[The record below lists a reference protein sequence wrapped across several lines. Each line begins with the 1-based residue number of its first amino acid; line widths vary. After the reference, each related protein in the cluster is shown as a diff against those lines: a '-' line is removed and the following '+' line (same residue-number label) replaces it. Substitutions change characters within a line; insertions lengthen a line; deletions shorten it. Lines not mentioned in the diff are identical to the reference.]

1 LNTSASRVGGAARRA
16 PSFKKTALKTVYIA
30 LGSNLGE
37 RVENL
42 LLARERI
49 VSPHVRLTRA
59 SSIYETAPRE
69 VVDQP
74 WFLNQVVAAET
85 TLFPRQLLARLLRI
99 EQEMGRRRTMD
110 KGPRVIDLDILLF
123 GEAVIHAAGLE
134 IPHPRMAERRFVLE
148 PLAELAP
155 GLRPPRSRHTVRELL
170 AHVMDQPV
178 RRL

>member
-1 LNTSASRVGGAARRA
+1 V
-16 PSFKKTALKTVYIA
+16 KTVYIA
-30 LGSNLGE
+30 LGSNLGD

-49 VSPHVRLTRA
+49 VSAHVRLSRA

-69 VVDQP
+69 VVEQP

-85 TLFPRQLLARLLRI
+85 TLFPRQLLARLMRI
-99 EQEMGRRRTMD
+99 EQEMGRQRTVD
-110 KGPRVIDLDILLF
+110 KGPRLIDLDILLF
-123 GEAVIHAAGLE
+123 GDAVIHTSGLE

-148 PLAELAP
+148 PLADLAP
-155 GLRPPRSRHTVRELL
+155 EIRPPRSRHTVREML
-170 AHVMDQPV
+170 ARVMDQPV

>member
-1 LNTSASRVGGAARRA
+1 
-16 PSFKKTALKTVYIA
+16 LKTVYIA
-30 LGSNLGE
+30 LGSNLGD

-69 VVDQP
+69 IVDQP

-123 GEAVIHAAGLE
+123 GDAVIHAAGLE
-134 IPHPRMAERRFVLE
+134 IPHPRMAERRFVLD

-155 GLRPPRSRHTVRELL
+155 GLRPPRSPHTVRELL
-170 AHVMDQPV
+170 SLVMDQPV